1 MDTQLN
7 PYDRMTI
14 LYACI
19 FLCLQRILICSIFLL
34 DISKIRT

>member
-7 PYDRMTI
+7 LYDRMTI

-19 FLCLQRILICSIFLL
+19 FLCLQKNLIFLIFLL
-34 DISKIRT
+34 DVRKN